1 MNKLIKE
8 ISAIVSQYGV
18 DIVTEERFVNIL
30 KDLYP
35 DRDHPEKFDFLKAI
49 VEEGISS
56 EMIATINANNAKSKV
71 EKHAKVLSTKYGYN
85 QQDFSQI
92 LYCLCIGCDL
102 ISIDDYNALKK
113 QNKPKPSPS
122 KPTGKP
128 KPTPSPSNPSKPSL
142 KPNIRYKDLLGL
154 AIAICGLVSMPFIC
168 FALLDSGWW
177 PFFALIVLGVFQFA
191 IILVIGSIYNIYND
205 DFNSSNS
212 TAPEI
217 EAAYSIVFFCASI
230 FYISLPFILIN
241 KPNVDSPSSLSD
253 FLVIILC
260 GANGFMGYLGMSSS
274 LDSYVHH
281 QTDIKSV
288 IKAASL
294 TLLAILLSF
303 GLVHSKPYIDR
314 YYRSLKSYSD
324 LKRYENEMKL
334 AESIRKTRE
343 KNSIDLS
350 FMDFN
355 LGDSLTLC
363 SQIINHNHGYSS
375 YKSHERLKLNGLDY
389 SEFVDT
395 VLFAETD
402 WDNEKTWLHLYFHD
416 NELIAIEA
424 LNNHSLD
431 SLLSLYSKKYGNPES
446 IPHRMYIY
454 EKDNDIETFGKD
466 NLMNYMWTFSNGI
479 IQLIHDPEVFSLAYS
494 RILYFDRRL
503 ENLLTEKNEKI
514 RLRQLETARQ
524 DSLKKVRLEEENRRL
539 RIKEIEKQRENHE
552 KSIKQI

>member
-1 MNKLIKE
+1 MHKLIKE

-35 DRDHPEKFDFLKAI
+35 DRDHPEKFDILRALI
-49 VEEGISS
+49 NDGINS
-56 EMIATINANNAKSKV
+56 EMIATVNANNARSKV
-71 EKHAKVLSTKYGYN
+71 EKKAKLLSAKYGYD
-85 QQDFSQI
+85 QQDISQV
-92 LYCLCIGCDL
+92 LYCLCIGCDC

-113 QNKPKPSPS
+113 QS
-122 KPTGKP
+122 KP
-128 KPTPSPSNPSKPSL
+128 KPTPSKPKGKPKPAPSPSKPN
-142 KPNIRYKDLLGL
+142 KPSIKSSIRFKDLLGL
-154 AIAICGLVSMPFIC
+154 AIAVCGLVSMPFIC
-168 FALLDSGWW
+168 FALLESGWW
-177 PFFALIVLGVFQFA
+177 PFFALIFLGIFQFA
-191 IILVIGSIYNIYND
+191 INLVIGLMIYGN
-205 DFNSSNS
+205 DFNSSDS

-217 EAAYSIVFFCASI
+217 EAGFSVVCFCASI
-230 FYISLPFILIN
+230 FYISLPFILNN
-241 KPNVDSPSSLSD
+241 KPYVDSVSSLSF

-274 LDSYVHH
+274 LDSYVH
-281 QTDIKSV
+281 QTDIKRV

-294 TLLAILLSF
+294 TLLAILLLF
-303 GLVHSKPYIDR
+303 GLLHSKLYIDR
-314 YYRSLKSYSD
+314 YYRTLKSNSD

-343 KNSIDLS
+343 RNSIDLS
-350 FMDFN
+350 FMDFS
-355 LGDSLTLC
+355 LGDSLRLC

-389 SEFVDT
+389 SEFIDT

-416 NELIAIEA
+416 KELIAIEV

-431 SLLSLYSKKYGNPES
+431 SLLSLYSKKYGNPER

-454 EKDNDIETFGKD
+454 EKDNDIETYEKE
-466 NLMNYMWTFSNGI
+466 NLENYMWTFSNGI
-479 IQLIHDPEVFSLAYS
+479 IQLIHDPDVFSFTYS

-539 RIKEIEKQRENHE
+539 RIKEIEKQRENHV